1 MRVKWQS
8 NVLPLKK
15 KKKRMSALFV
25 DYKMPVFLLHRY
37 SETQA
42 SLLIS
47 DLGHRLIERG
57 TRG

>member
-1 MRVKWQS
+1 MAKQC
-8 NVLPLKK
+8 PAFKK
-15 KKKRMSALFV
+15 KKEKDVSSFC

-47 DLGHRLIERG
+47 DRGHRLVERG
-57 TRG
+57 IRG

>member
-1 MRVKWQS
+1 MAKQC
-8 NVLPLKK
+8 PAFKK
-15 KKKRMSALFV
+15 KKKKEKDVSSFC

-47 DLGHRLIERG
+47 DRGHRLVERG
-57 TRG
+57 IRG

>member
-1 MRVKWQS
+1 MAKQC
-8 NVLPLKK
+8 PAFKKK

-47 DLGHRLIERG
+47 DLGHRLVERG